1 MVSIRYRQFQWLLVA
16 TSATTLF
23 GCGGGGEGSG
33 PPPAD
38 AISVAK
44 TSGDDQEGAVAQ
56 PLPDP
61 LVITATQSG
70 TGAAGLSVTWTTSS
84 PSPAAGSVTPTS
96 TTTDADGH
104 AAATWTLGTLAGA
117 QTVKA
122 TVSGATG
129 SPLTF
134 TATAV
139 AGQAATLVKGDG
151 DAQTAETNAAL
162 AAPVQATVT
171 DEFGNGVS
179 GVPVAW
185 SATGATVSAP
195 SVPSDGEGFSQV
207 NVTLGATAG
216 PITITADAPGLEGS
230 PLTFSATATEPV
242 PTPSSISVSVR
253 DDNFLSVRNGTV
265 NPAVDTVLAG
275 GTVTWAWEP
284 TANDPH
290 DVTSTG
296 SPSFSGHSTATQPPP
311 FTVRFTSPGTY
322 SYYCTQHGLPTSG
335 MRGRIVV
342 K

>member
-1 MVSIRYRQFQWLLVA
+1 MVHIRYRHFRRLLLA
-16 TSATTLF
+16 TSATAIF
-23 GCGGGGEGSG
+23 GCGGGGGGSE

-38 AISVAK
+38 AISVSK
-44 TSGDDQEGAVAQ
+44 TSGDNQQGTVAQ
-56 PLPDP
+56 PLPNP

-70 TGAAGLSVTWTTSS
+70 TGAAGATVTWSTTS
-84 PSPAAGSVTPTS
+84 ATAGSVTPTS
-96 TTTDADGH
+96 TTTDANGN
-104 AAATWTLGTLAGA
+104 ASTIWALGSVAGS

-122 TVSGATG
+122 TVTGATG

-134 TATAV
+134 TATAA
-139 AGQAATLVKGDG
+139 AGLASVLAKGGG

-162 AAPVQATVT
+162 AAPVQASVT
-171 DEFGNGVS
+171 DEFGNGVQ

-195 SVPSDGEGFSQV
+195 SVPSNAEGVSQV

-216 PITITADAPGLEGS
+216 PITITADAPGLEGT
-230 PLTFSATATEPV
+230 PLTFTATATEPV
-242 PTPSSISVSVR
+242 PTPTSISVSVR

-265 NPAVDTVLAG
+265 NPAVDTVSAG
-275 GTVTWAWEP
+275 GTVTWTWQP

-296 SPSFSGHSTATQPPP
+296 SPSFTGHSTAVQPPP
-311 FTVRFTSPGTY
+311 FTVTFTSPGTY
-322 SYYCTQHGLPTSG
+322 SYYCTQHGAPTSG

>member
-1 MVSIRYRQFQWLLVA
+1 MIRVNNRHFRPLLLV

-23 GCGGGGEGSG
+23 ACGGGGGGSE

-38 AISVAK
+38 AVSVAK
-44 TSGDDQEGAVAQ
+44 TSGDGQAGTVAQ
-56 PLPDP
+56 PLPNP

-70 TGAAGLSVTWTTSS
+70 TGAAGVTVTWSTTS
-84 PSPAAGSVTPTS
+84 PTAGSVTPTS
-96 TTTDADGH
+96 TTTDADGN
-104 AAATWTLGTLAGA
+104 AAASWTLGNVSGA

-122 TVSGATG
+122 TVTGATG

-134 TATAV
+134 NATAV
-139 AGQAATLVKGDG
+139 AGLASILAKGGG
-151 DAQTAETNAAL
+151 DAQTGETNAPL
-162 AAPVQATVT
+162 AAPLQANVT
-171 DEFGNGVS
+171 DEFGNDVA

-185 SATGATVSAP
+185 AATGATVSAP
-195 SVPSDGEGFSQV
+195 TVESDAAGVSQV
-207 NVTLGATAG
+207 SVTLGPTAG

-230 PLTFSATATEPV
+230 PLTFTATATEPI
-242 PTPSSISVSVR
+242 PTPTSISVSVR

-284 TANDPH
+284 ASNDPH
-290 DVTSTG
+290 TVTPTG
-296 SPSFSGHSTATQPPP
+296 SPTFTGHEVAVRPPP
-311 FTVRFTSPGTY
+311 FTVTFNAPGTY
-322 SYYCTQHGLPTSG
+322 SYYCTQHGSPTSG